1 MAPRL
6 PVCGSAQSRVPHA
19 RGPGL
24 PPSRNRP
31 HAPEGRRGPGRLAV
45 GSRDMGA
52 SRRGAARFSSA
63 PAGSG
68 ASGAAGGGCS
78 AVWGPPRRH
87 VGATATPGCHSSR
100 KPGQVSRF
108 KLTPSSESPLRW
120 GRPHRGRSHSSCNPC
135 PPRGTWS
142 RRRPPG
148 RRGRPCREAPASDT
162 HVRPRADPPRPSA
175 ASPFPDERPG
185 CLSFMYISR
194 TPQLLVAVAAFRK
207 PLSVPGCRC
216 REQSLAPSRVTVTAA
231 TWLAPPV
238 GDSGR
243 AGVFYA
249 DDVVAPHEDGPVC
262 PSATR
267 LFLLPLSSCR
277 AGVDAK
283 RLLALS

>member
-6 PVCGSAQSRVPHA
+6 PVCGSAQSWVPRA

-45 GSRDMGA
+45 GSRDTGA

-68 ASGAAGGGCS
+68 APGAAGGGCS

-148 RRGRPCREAPASDT
+148 RRGPPLPRGPRVRHARPAP
-162 HVRPRADPPRPSA
+162 RGPSA
-175 ASPFPDERPG
+175 SLCGFSFPRRKAG
-185 CLSFMYISR
+185 MSQLYISITHTSAPCCR
-194 TPQLLVAVAAFRK
+194 RGFQKTPFR
-207 PLSVPGCRC
+207 
-216 REQSLAPSRVTVTAA
+216 
-231 TWLAPPV
+231 
-238 GDSGR
+238 
-243 AGVFYA
+243 
-249 DDVVAPHEDGPVC
+249 
-262 PSATR
+262 TR
-267 LFLLPLSSCR
+267 LSLP
-277 AGVDAK
+277 
-283 RLLALS
+283 

>member
-6 PVCGSAQSRVPHA
+6 PVCGSAQSWVPRA

-45 GSRDMGA
+45 GSRDTGA

-68 ASGAAGGGCS
+68 APGAAGGGCS

-120 GRPHRGRSHSSCNPC
+120 GRPHRGRSHSSCHPC

-148 RRGRPCREAPASDT
+148 RRGRPCREAPASLCGILQLLLSPTKGRDVLALYIY
-162 HVRPRADPPRPSA
+162 HAHLSSSLPSRL
-175 ASPFPDERPG
+175 SENPFPYP
-185 CLSFMYISR
+185 
-194 TPQLLVAVAAFRK
+194 AVAAVNK
-207 PLSVPGCRC
+207 
-216 REQSLAPSRVTVTAA
+216 ASR
-231 TWLAPPV
+231 L
-238 GDSGR
+238 R
-243 AGVFYA
+243 AS
-249 DDVVAPHEDGPVC
+249 P
-262 PSATR
+262 
-267 LFLLPLSSCR
+267 
-277 AGVDAK
+277 
-283 RLLALS
+283 

>member
-1 MAPRL
+1 MPWAAETWARPGVARRGSPR
-6 PVCGSAQSRVPHA
+6 PRQA
-19 RGPGL
+19 RGPPGL
-24 PPSRNRP
+24 QVAAALRSGGP
-31 HAPEGRRGPGRLAV
+31 HAGT
-45 GSRDMGA
+45 S
-52 SRRGAARFSSA
+52 
-63 PAGSG
+63 
-68 ASGAAGGGCS
+68 
-78 AVWGPPRRH
+78 GPPRHR
-87 VGATATPGCHSSR
+87 GATARESR
-100 KPGQVSRF
+100 RQVSRF

-120 GRPHRGRSHSSCNPC
+120 GRPHRGRSHSSCHPC

-185 CLSFMYISR
+185 CLSFIYISR

-243 AGVFYA
+243 ASVFYA
-249 DDVVAPHEDGPVC
+249 EDVVAPHEDGPVC

-283 RLLALS
+283 CLLASF